1 MIYFPVSLV
10 TLYPIHAT
18 MEDIADFALIKSTF
32 LICFKSASKI
42 AHKAVIF
49 PEIGFLDLVC
59 NAMNNAILSILM
71 NLSDLLALDDDS
83 VSLVLGMFVKKIN
96 HWREKNK

>member
-32 LICFKSASKI
+32 LISFKSASKI
-42 AHKAVIF
+42 AHKVIIF

-59 NAMNNAILSILM
+59 NAMNNAILM

-96 HWREKNK
+96 HWREKNQ